1 MGGWYARSSCWGWTT
16 KAGDRVGGHLL
27 SAAKYRWFFKPTIA
41 WITKQTI
48 FFIHIAKLSTPYFA
62 MFYLWSPV
70 WETFSTTD
78 TPIGGFWHILRS
90 DYSLPVTKPQWLIR
104 LKTEKNW
111 PVLRLVP
118 FFVKLP
124 HKSPQKNLK
133 SGNGKK
139 IWPGWQGGSGKV
151 QILPNMGLIFGFWA
165 L

>member
-62 MFYLWSPV
+62 LFYLWSPV

-104 LKTEKNW
+104 LKTEKKMTGGKIGAIFCKITSRITTKNFKIGQRALFEEFAFW
-111 PVLRLVP
+111 FLPIIKSVP
-118 FFVKLP
+118 RK
-124 HKSPQKNLK
+124 
-133 SGNGKK
+133 G
-139 IWPGWQGGSGKV
+139 
-151 QILPNMGLIFGFWA
+151 
-165 L
+165 